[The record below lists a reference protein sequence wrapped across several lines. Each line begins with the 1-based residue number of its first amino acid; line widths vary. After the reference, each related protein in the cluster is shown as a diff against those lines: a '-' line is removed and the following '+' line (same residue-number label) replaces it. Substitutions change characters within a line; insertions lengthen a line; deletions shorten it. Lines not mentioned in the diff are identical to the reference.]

1 MMRNGFSPAP
11 LVMGL
16 ILGPMVEETFTQGMV
31 IHDSSFFQFFESG
44 VFLIFMGLTVI
55 SLSSPFW
62 SNIRKAFTSKK

>member
-1 MMRNGFSPAP
+1 
-11 LVMGL
+11 
-16 ILGPMVEETFTQGMV
+16 MV

-62 SNIRKAFTSKK
+62 SDIRKAFKSKK